1 MTSPQ
6 WFVVERITGE
16 RKNDDGET
24 THFRVKWAN
33 YPDAESTWEPAARV
47 KRAGWAIQVFRE
59 AEEKRRREQRQRAL
73 QKAAFQSQ
81 PAPTLRTPP
90 RQAAPARAR
99 ATSEQES
106 GEGEPSA
113 EQGGPPQLQ
122 AAALPCTTNDTAAVE
137 AALKA

>member
-47 KRAGWAIQVFRE
+47 KRTGWAIQVFRE

-73 QKAAFQSQ
+73 QKAAFVSQ
-81 PAPTLRTPP
+81 PAPDIRTPP
-90 RQAAPARAR
+90 RRGNASAARVPRGPPGQDAAAAAAYRQAAAAPAPAP
-99 ATSEQES
+99 A
-106 GEGEPSA
+106 
-113 EQGGPPQLQ
+113 
-122 AAALPCTTNDTAAVE
+122 N
-137 AALKA
+137 

>member
-47 KRAGWAIQVFRE
+47 KRASDSRAV
-59 AEEKRRREQRQRAL
+59 AELFTTWRA
-73 QKAAFQSQ
+73 S
-81 PAPTLRTPP
+81 
-90 RQAAPARAR
+90 
-99 ATSEQES
+99 S
-106 GEGEPSA
+106 
-113 EQGGPPQLQ
+113 
-122 AAALPCTTNDTAAVE
+122 
-137 AALKA
+137 

>member
-47 KRAGWAIQVFRE
+47 KRAGWA
-59 AEEKRRREQRQRAL
+59 ARQPSWL
-73 QKAAFQSQ
+73 
-81 PAPTLRTPP
+81 AP
-90 RQAAPARAR
+90 
-99 ATSEQES
+99 
-106 GEGEPSA
+106 GSA
-113 EQGGPPQLQ
+113 CSCSVQI
-122 AAALPCTTNDTAAVE
+122 C
-137 AALKA
+137 